1 MKLTSFLQTAVAML
15 CFVSSAEAAR
25 HAMVIGNRDYAD
37 TGRFPDLA
45 TAANDAVKMADLLRQ
60 AGFTLHPFTRDGKAE
75 PSWRDLSRLEM
86 EDALTAFAAKIQPG
100 DDAVVYFA
108 GHGVQY
114 ENKVYLMGCNA
125 EMKLKGKFAEEA
137 SFRKPSL

>member
-1 MKLTSFLQTAVAML
+1 MKLTSFLQIAVAML

-37 TGRFPDLA
+37 IGRFLDLA

-75 PSWRDLSRLEM
+75 PSGRDLSRLEM
-86 EDALTAFAAKIQPG
+86 EDALKAFAAKIQPG

-108 GHGVQY
+108 GQV
-114 ENKVYLMGCNA
+114 L
-125 EMKLKGKFAEEA
+125 
-137 SFRKPSL
+137 